1 MTVLIAG
8 GGIGGLTLA
17 LSLHQI
23 GIPAKVFESVPVLKP
38 LGVGI
43 NVLPHAVRELIELGL
58 LDQLNAS
65 GVRTKELAF
74 FSKHGKPIWSE
85 PRGLEAGYKW
95 PQFSIH
101 RGTLQQILLDAAT
114 ERLGAD
120 NILTSHHLADWS
132 ETSDSIRA
140 DFIDKATGKPA
151 GSYDGRLLIAADGIH
166 SAIRE
171 KLYPQE
177 GPPIW
182 NGRILWRG
190 ITTSDAFLS
199 GRTMIMAG
207 HEILKFVCYP
217 ISKEPDAGGKFQ
229 INWVAERHMP
239 PTYQWRREDYNRAAN
254 LEEFLP
260 WFADWKFDWLDVPG
274 LIRNCPHAYEYP
286 LVDRD
291 PVDRWTFGNV
301 TLMGD
306 AAHPM
311 YPIGSNGASQAILDA
326 RTITREILAH
336 GPTRTALAAYEAE
349 RRPATTELVK
359 LNRRNGPEQ
368 VMQMVEERAP
378 DGFKVVTDVLSQR
391 ELEDIAAN
399 YKRVAGFQV
408 DGLNAKPPIVQARN
422 PSSRASSAE
431 SAALILLIPPPCG
444 EGGTLR
450 AKRTT
455 CRVGDNFNAAVY
467 NPHPGLRFRTMLRIA
482 RARPTL
488 PAGEREQLL
497 QPMCDHLAHDI
508 RQRFVMQGRD
518 RHPAHA
524 FWRAGALRNGRGIN
538 HKLEREMREDVVDH
552 AELAMPARNGFQQRR
567 LRQCDLVVLTR
578 KPIRRRHLGHA
589 AEQAFL
595 GSGANQQLAAA
606 RYYERRA
613 APQRASLLRRLAR
626 KGFLIAAR

>member
-23 GIPAKVFESVPVLKP
+23 GVPAKVFESVSELKP

-58 LDQLNAS
+58 LEKLDAA
-65 GVRTKELAF
+65 GVRTQELAY

-95 PQFSIH
+95 PQFSVH
-101 RGTLQQILLDAAT
+101 RGTLQQILLDTAT
-114 ERLGAD
+114 ERLGSE
-120 NILTSHHLADWS
+120 NILTSHHLTGWS
-132 ETSDSIRA
+132 ETSSGVRTE
-140 DFIDKATGKPA
+140 FIDKTTGKA
-151 GSYDGRLLIAADGIH
+151 QGHHDGAILIAADGIH
-166 SAIRE
+166 SAVRE

-190 ITTSDAFLS
+190 ITKADAFLS

-207 HEILKFVCYP
+207 HEILKFVCYC
-217 ISKEPDAGGKFQ
+217 ISKEPDADGKYS

-239 PTYQWRREDYNRAAN
+239 PTYQWRREDYNRTAH

-260 WFADWKFDWLDVPG
+260 WFRDWKFDWLDVPG
-274 LIRNCPHAYEYP
+274 LIENCPQAYEYP

-291 PVDRWTFGNV
+291 PLARWSFGPV

-326 RTITREILAH
+326 RVLTREILAH
-336 GPTRTALAAYEAE
+336 GPTPQAFVGYEAE
-349 RRPATTELVK
+349 RRPATTDLVM

-368 VMQMVEERAP
+368 VMQLVEERAP
-378 DGFKVVTDVLSQR
+378 DGYKLVTDVLSLK

-408 DGLNAKPPIVQARN
+408 EGLNAKPPIVQA
-422 PSSRASSAE
+422 
-431 SAALILLIPPPCG
+431 G
-444 EGGTLR
+444 Q
-450 AKRTT
+450 
-455 CRVGDNFNAAVY
+455 RVG
-467 NPHPGLRFRTMLRIA
+467 
-482 RARPTL
+482 
-488 PAGEREQLL
+488 
-497 QPMCDHLAHDI
+497 
-508 RQRFVMQGRD
+508 
-518 RHPAHA
+518 
-524 FWRAGALRNGRGIN
+524 
-538 HKLEREMREDVVDH
+538 
-552 AELAMPARNGFQQRR
+552 
-567 LRQCDLVVLTR
+567 
-578 KPIRRRHLGHA
+578 
-589 AEQAFL
+589 
-595 GSGANQQLAAA
+595 
-606 RYYERRA
+606 
-613 APQRASLLRRLAR
+613 
-626 KGFLIAAR
+626 

>member
-23 GIPAKVFESVPVLKP
+23 GVAARVFESVTELKP

-43 NVLPHAVRELIELGL
+43 NVLPHAVRELTELGL
-58 LDQLNAS
+58 LDQLDTA
-65 GVRTKELAF
+65 GVRTRELAY

-95 PQFSIH
+95 PQFSVH

-114 ERLGAD
+114 ERLGPE
-120 NILTSHHLADWS
+120 NILTSHHLVGWS
-132 ETSDSIRA
+132 ETASGVRA
-140 DFIDKATGKPA
+140 DFIDRATGKSA
-151 GSYDGRLLIAADGIH
+151 GHHDGSILIAADGIH
-166 SAIRE
+166 SAVRE

-207 HEILKFVCYP
+207 HEILKFVCYC
-217 ISKEPDAGGKFQ
+217 ISREADASGKFQ

-239 PTYQWRREDYNRAAN
+239 PTYQWRREDYNRTAISD
-254 LEEFLP
+254 EFLP
-260 WFADWKFDWLDVPG
+260 WFSDWKFDWLDVPG

-291 PVDRWTFGNV
+291 PIPQWTFGRV

-326 RTITREILAH
+326 RVLTREILAH
-336 GPTRTALAAYEAE
+336 GESHAALAAYEAE
-349 RRPATTELVK
+349 RRPATTDLVM

-368 VMQMVEERAP
+368 VMQLVEERAP
-378 DGFKVVTDVLSQR
+378 DGYKTVTDVLSLK

-408 DGLNAKPPIVQARN
+408 EGLNAKPPIVRLPA
-422 PSSRASSAE
+422 STKVSSA
-431 SAALILLIPPPCG
+431 G
-444 EGGTLR
+444 
-450 AKRTT
+450 
-455 CRVGDNFNAAVY
+455 
-467 NPHPGLRFRTMLRIA
+467 
-482 RARPTL
+482 
-488 PAGEREQLL
+488 
-497 QPMCDHLAHDI
+497 
-508 RQRFVMQGRD
+508 
-518 RHPAHA
+518 
-524 FWRAGALRNGRGIN
+524 
-538 HKLEREMREDVVDH
+538 
-552 AELAMPARNGFQQRR
+552 
-567 LRQCDLVVLTR
+567 
-578 KPIRRRHLGHA
+578 
-589 AEQAFL
+589 
-595 GSGANQQLAAA
+595 
-606 RYYERRA
+606 
-613 APQRASLLRRLAR
+613 
-626 KGFLIAAR
+626 

>member
-23 GIPAKVFESVPVLKP
+23 GVPAKVFESVPALKP

-58 LDQLNAS
+58 LDRLDTS
-65 GVRTKELAF
+65 GVRTKELAY

-85 PRGLEAGYKW
+85 PRGIEAGYKW

-101 RGTLQQILLDAAT
+101 RGTLQQILLDAAI
-114 ERLGAD
+114 ERLGAN
-120 NILTSHHLADWS
+120 NILTSHHLNGWT
-132 ETSDSIRA
+132 ETSNGVRA
-140 DFIDKATGKPA
+140 DFIDKTTGKPA
-151 GSYDGRLLIAADGIH
+151 GNHHGALLIAADGIH
-166 SAIRE
+166 SAMRE

-190 ITTSDAFLS
+190 ITASDAFLS

-207 HEILKFVCYP
+207 HEMLKFVCYP
-217 ISKEPDAGGKFQ
+217 ISKEPDSNARFQ

-239 PTYQWRREDYNRAAN
+239 PTYQWRREDYNRTAK

-274 LIRNCPHAYEYP
+274 LIRNCLHAYEYP

-291 PVDRWTFGNV
+291 PVPQWTFGLT

-311 YPIGSNGASQAILDA
+311 YPVGSNGASQAILDA
-326 RTITREILAH
+326 RVITREILAH
-336 GPTRTALAAYEAE
+336 GPTHAALAAYETE
-349 RRPATTELVK
+349 RRPTTTDLVM

-368 VMQMVEERAP
+368 VMQLVEERAP
-378 DGFKVVTDVLSQR
+378 GGYNVVTDVLSLN

-408 DGLNAKPPIVQARN
+408 EALNAKPPIV
-422 PSSRASSAE
+422 
-431 SAALILLIPPPCG
+431 
-444 EGGTLR
+444 
-450 AKRTT
+450 
-455 CRVGDNFNAAVY
+455 
-467 NPHPGLRFRTMLRIA
+467 TM
-482 RARPTL
+482 
-488 PAGEREQLL
+488 
-497 QPMCDHLAHDI
+497 
-508 RQRFVMQGRD
+508 
-518 RHPAHA
+518 
-524 FWRAGALRNGRGIN
+524 
-538 HKLEREMREDVVDH
+538 
-552 AELAMPARNGFQQRR
+552 
-567 LRQCDLVVLTR
+567 
-578 KPIRRRHLGHA
+578 
-589 AEQAFL
+589 
-595 GSGANQQLAAA
+595 
-606 RYYERRA
+606 A
-613 APQRASLLRRLAR
+613 APGAFSTAR
-626 KGFLIAAR
+626 